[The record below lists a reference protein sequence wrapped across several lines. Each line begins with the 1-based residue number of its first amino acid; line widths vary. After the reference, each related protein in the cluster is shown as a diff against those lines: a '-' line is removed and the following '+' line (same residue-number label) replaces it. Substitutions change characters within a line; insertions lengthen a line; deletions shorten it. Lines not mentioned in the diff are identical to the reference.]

1 MLIVGEMK
9 LSDVIHHDYTL
20 VPVINRFD
28 IKLGFGDGTIEE
40 ICLEKDIN
48 LGFFLTILNTF
59 HDTQYFPKEYLKSFP
74 AEVLIKYL
82 RKAHKSYVEG
92 NIPEIKKMIE
102 VLLSLSNENGKTL
115 SLIKNF
121 FEEYSAEFSK
131 HIIREE
137 EVVYPYV
144 LELENL
150 IDNSKESPLP
160 EEKIT
165 NYSISNYEQDHE
177 DIEEKLFD
185 LKNLIIKYLQAET
198 SETLLFEETSYALL
212 RELFVLEKELREHS
226 RIEDLILVPKVEEM
240 EKLYKTLT

>member
-28 IKLGFGDGTIEE
+28 IKLGFGDGSIEE
-40 ICLEKDIN
+40 ICEEKNIN

-59 HDTQYFPKEYLKSFP
+59 HDSQYFPKEYLKSFP
-74 AEVLIKYL
+74 AEVLINYL
-82 RKAHKSYVEG
+82 HKAHQSYLDG
-92 NIPEIKKMIE
+92 NIPEIKKMIT
-102 VLLSLSNENGKTL
+102 VLLDLSNENEKTI

-121 FEEYSAEFSK
+121 FEEYSIEFSK
-131 HIIREE
+131 HLKREE

-144 LELENL
+144 LKLENL
-150 IDNSKESPLP
+150 LDNPKSINSF
-160 EEKIT
+160 EEEMV

-185 LKNLIIKYLQAET
+185 LKNLLIKYLHFET
-198 SETLLFEETSYALL
+198 SETLIFEEMSYSLL

>member
-28 IKLGFGDGTIEE
+28 IKLGFGDGNIEE
-40 ICLEKDIN
+40 ICQEKEIN

-59 HDTQYFPKEYLKSFP
+59 HDPQYFPKEYLRSFP
-74 AEVLIKYL
+74 AEVLIEYL
-82 RKAHKSYVEG
+82 RKAHKSYLDG
-92 NIPEIKKMIE
+92 NIPEIKKMIT
-102 VLLSLSNENGKTL
+102 VLLSLSNEDEKTL

-121 FEEYSAEFSK
+121 FDEYSAEFSR
-131 HIIREE
+131 HIKREE

-144 LELENL
+144 LKLEKLLENFQSKSL
-150 IDNSKESPLP
+150 I
-160 EEKIT
+160 EEEGT
-165 NYSISNYEQDHE
+165 SYSISNYEQDHE

-185 LKNLIIKYLQAET
+185 LKNLLIKYLHVET
-198 SETLLFEETSYALL
+198 SETELFEETSYSLL
-212 RELFVLEKELREHS
+212 RELFVLEKELKEHS

-240 EKLYKTLT
+240 EKLYKTLI

>member
-40 ICLEKDIN
+40 ICEEKNIN
-48 LGFFLTILNTF
+48 LGFFLIILNTF
-59 HDTQYFPKEYLKSFP
+59 HDSQYFPKEYMRSFP

-82 RKAHKSYVEG
+82 RKAHKSYLEG
-92 NIPEIKKMIE
+92 NIPEIKKMIN
-102 VLLSLSNENGKTL
+102 VLLSLSNAKGKTL

-121 FEEYSAEFSK
+121 FDGYSAEFSK
-131 HIIREE
+131 HLEREE

-144 LELENL
+144 LKLEKVL
-150 IDNSKESPLP
+150 NSSEMDKLP
-160 EEKIT
+160 EREID
-165 NYSISNYEQDHE
+165 NYSINKYEQEHE
-177 DIEEKLFD
+177 DIEEKLSD
-185 LKNLIIKYLQAET
+185 LKNLLIKYLNVET
-198 SETLLFEETSYALL
+198 NESELFEETSYLLL

-240 EKLYKTLT
+240 EKLFKTLT